1 MNIYKSAMLK
11 RPKGTALATVS
22 TILWEDY
29 IDHQTYCD
37 EQDNTVK
44 QHEIDVDVDTLSKLL
59 ERDIISEE
67 EYFLLIEEDVDVIII
82 V

>member
-1 MNIYKSAMLK
+1 MIIYKSAMLK
-11 RPKGTALATVS
+11 RPKGIALATIS
-22 TILWEDY
+22 TLLWEDD
-29 IDHQTYCD
+29 IQHQTHCD
-37 EQDNTVK
+37 EQDRTIT